1 MVSLSEPNQAG
12 TTMPRQEIIDTLR
25 AHQSELCEQG
35 VKSLA
40 LFGSVARN
48 ESQPDSDVDLLVEF
62 DGPVGMFHFL
72 RVRRHLSQ
80 LLQRKIDLVT
90 RPALREGMR
99 EDILREAVDVTQI
112 LVFPLE

>member
-1 MVSLSEPNQAG
+1 VVSLLETDWAG
-12 TTMPRQEIIDTLR
+12 AAMLRQDIIDTLR
-25 AHQSELCEQG
+25 AHQSELRERG

-62 DGPVGMFHFL
+62 DGPIGMFHFL

-90 RPALREGMR
+90 RPALREEMR
-99 EDILREAVDVTQI
+99 ESILREAVDVT
-112 LVFPLE
+112 